1 MTDLRTKIAEMRKL
15 ADGAT
20 PGPWV
25 QCGPKSKPI
34 PVVNANGPDG
44 YQVHSML
51 WVKKHGEGEYP
62 FMLDTYNK
70 DAAFIAASRE
80 GLPWA
85 LEQLETAIGLLEE
98 CVTGPVYVDM
108 VMAEKM
114 RDFLAGRKP

>member
-1 MTDLRTKIAEMRKL
+1 MTIRTKIAELRKL
-15 ADGAT
+15 AEEAT
-20 PGPWV
+20 PGPWADAGWGHIS
-25 QCGPKSKPI
+25 Q
-34 PVVNANGPDG
+34 NGSEDG
-44 YQVHSML
+44 WTIHVFDWQDDR
-51 WVKKHGEGEYP
+51 E
-62 FMLDTYNK
+62 TNN
-70 DAAFIAASRE
+70 AAFIAASRE